1 MQINVLI
8 MYYAEFVNQ
17 HLINGGKEEGK
28 TSKQKIRDC
37 FQWN

>member
-8 MYYAEFVNQ
+8 MYYAEFVKQ
-17 HLINGGKEEGK
+17 HLINGEEEEK